1 MDSFTDSEIQ
11 PVDTPTMHKDPTE
24 SFSPSKVRSD
34 TAIPLGDQPEQDKR
48 KEADLQTYNRLLLE
62 YRQAVFQQV
71 YAKASTSASIQEKQ
85 SDYTNAI
92 TTQHK
97 YERISTMLGANVK
110 QLSMIPP
117 NKADYDIDDQ
127 ISKARQKWGIAL
139 EKVKKSTAHTNR
151 ARENFKRTEE
161 ELKHFEESIREN
173 LKRIQEELKHFE
185 ESIREKN
192 CSTSAVVVE
201 NLTSACKSFVGAVNM
216 CATWFTK
223 KLAPKCKEFYFTETA
238 SEMESDADMDEQ
250 WSIID
255 AASEL

>member
-161 ELKHFEESIREN
+161 ELKHFEESIRE
-173 LKRIQEELKHFE
+173 
-185 ESIREKN
+185 KN